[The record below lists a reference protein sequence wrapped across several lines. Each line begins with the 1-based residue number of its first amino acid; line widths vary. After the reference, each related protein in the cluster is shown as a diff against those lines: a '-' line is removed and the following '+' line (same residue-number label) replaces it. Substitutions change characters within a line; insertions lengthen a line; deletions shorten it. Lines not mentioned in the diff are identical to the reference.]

1 MSDPAAERKTRKS
14 RPSLRAGRR
23 SKPSADE
30 ADLFVVGIGASAG
43 GFDALKRFFR
53 VVPAGSGCA
62 FVVVMHLGP
71 AQESALPQLLKA
83 HTVQEVLEARDG
95 MEVLPDHVHLIP
107 PGSTLTI
114 RNRVLQVAAAA
125 ERRTGTTVDLFL
137 RSLAEDRQEK
147 AIGVI
152 LSGNGSDGA
161 AGVKEIKA
169 RGGLTLAQEPETA
182 EFDSM
187 PRAAVATGQ
196 VDLVLPAEQLPEA
209 ILRYVQNPQVSRP
222 DGQPLAAPEERSLE
236 EILELLRLKGGF
248 DFRSYKRSTLL
259 RRLARRQGLLHVETL
274 SEYAGIL
281 KQDGEERKKLIR
293 DLLIGVTEFYRVPE
307 AWKTLEKQVIPSLL
321 KSRDEKDPVRIWV
334 AGCSTGQEA
343 YSMAIA
349 FSENQRRLGLR
360 RQVQIF
366 ATDVVAEAL
375 DSARAGVFSEEIRA
389 NLPVSLLKRYFT
401 REGDK
406 YRADQALRGLIVFAV
421 QNLVSD
427 PPFSRLDLVSCRNLL
442 IYLEPEVQQRLI
454 RLFHFSL
461 REGGVLFL
469 GPAES
474 TGSQDDLFETV
485 SKKWRIYRKLG
496 PGRPARFKLPVISY
510 AERMSRE
517 VYTLTGKDIPTRET
531 RLGRTAQQILLDL
544 HAPPSLLI
552 DRQYRILFYHGATD
566 PYIQHPQGE
575 PTHHLLS
582 LARPE
587 LRPVLRK
594 AIRQATEGNGESSA
608 VFELR
613 KGNRRQAVRVT
624 VRPVRRPGGVMDG
637 LLLVSFQPG
646 REREAE
652 EPALESGSS
661 AEEVIRQL
669 EQELSLTRDEL
680 RITLEEM
687 KTSGEENTG
696 INEDLQSA
704 NEELEASKEELLLL
718 NEELSTLN
726 GQLEEKVHQLEQ
738 ANNDL
743 SNLLASTDIATVF
756 LDREEKL
763 KRFTPAT
770 AGLFRLTSADL
781 GRPLERLDWSFEDPH
796 LIPDVHRVLN
806 GQAPAEREIRSR
818 EGRWYIRR
826 VLPYRTEDN
835 RVEGAVVTFLDITES
850 KTAGQALRESEE
862 TARQRLQEIEATYRR
877 APVGLCVLDGRLR
890 YVRLNEHMAEINGIP
905 TDAHIGRT
913 LREIVPDLA
922 DQAEPALRRI
932 IATGEPVLDIEISG
946 ETAARPG
953 VRRTWTE
960 SWLPLKDADG
970 AVIGINIVAEEIT
983 DRKRAEE
990 EILSVARFPAENP
1003 YPVLRVTREGQLTYA
1018 NPASRPLLE
1027 AWGAEVGRPIP
1038 QHLQRSVREAM
1049 ETGSPREVEEPAGER
1064 QYLITLA
1071 PVVEAGYVNL
1081 YARDITKRKQAEEA
1095 LRESREDLN
1104 RAQAVAHVGSWRSD
1118 LRRDEILWSDEN
1130 YRIFGVPQG
1139 TPMAHEKF
1147 LAIVHPDDRAYVE
1160 RMWRTALRGEPYDI
1174 EHRIVSGGEVKWVR
1188 EKGELEFDGEG
1199 ALRGGFGTTQDI
1211 TERKQAE
1218 EELRQAKE
1226 EAQAANKAKSDFLA
1240 HMSHEI
1246 RTPISAV
1253 LGLSEVLFARV
1264 HDAEHQQY
1272 VALIRESARSLLAII
1287 GDILDLS
1294 RIESGKV
1301 EMHARDFDLR
1311 QMMDSLIGTF
1321 RDMAEQKGLALSWS
1335 ADAGVEKSVQG
1346 EVERLS
1352 QVLRNLVSNAIKYT
1366 ERGGV
1371 QVWVH
1376 RGVDRGT
1383 QVELRFEVQDT
1394 GMGIPAA
1401 RQGRL
1406 FESFSRVHESVT
1418 LRSPADGTGLG
1429 LAIAKQLVEW
1439 MGGQIGVESEEGKGS
1454 TFYFTVF
1461 VEKTPPTAQPE
1472 REGKLPLQAL
1482 AAIRPLS
1489 VLLVEDHPAN
1499 RTFLQTAMEET
1510 GHRVVTAEN
1519 GKAAVELL
1527 ERGRRFDLVLMD
1539 IQMPVM
1545 DGLEAIR
1552 RIRALERPAGGV
1564 PIIALTAF
1572 AMKEDEERIL
1582 QVGANG
1588 YLSKPVDLARLAELI
1603 ERVISAS
1610 G

>member
-1 MSDPAAERKTRKS
+1 MSDPTAERKARKS
-14 RPSLRAGRR
+14 RPSSRTGRR
-23 SKPSADE
+23 SEPPADE
-30 ADLFVVGIGASAG
+30 TDLFIVGIGASAG
-43 GFDALKRFFR
+43 GFEALKRFFR
-53 VVPAGSGCA
+53 AVPAGSGCA

-71 AQESALPQLLKA
+71 AQESTLPQLLQR
-83 HTVQEVLEARDG
+83 HTVLEVVAARDG
-95 MEVLPDHVHLIP
+95 SEMLPDQVYLIP
-107 PGSTLTI
+107 PAVALTI
-114 RNRVLQVAAAA
+114 RNRMLQVAAAA
-125 ERRTGTTVDLFL
+125 ERKTGSTIDVFL

-169 RGGLTLAQEPETA
+169 HGGLTLSQQPETA

-187 PRAAVATGQ
+187 PRAAVASGQ
-196 VDLVLPAEQLPEA
+196 VDLVLPAEQLAEA

-222 DGQPLAAPEERSLE
+222 EGQPLADREEHSLE
-236 EILELLRLKGGF
+236 DILELLRLKGGF
-248 DFRSYKRSTLL
+248 DFHSYKRGTLL

-293 DLLIGVTEFYRVPE
+293 DLLIGVTEFYRVPDS
-307 AWKTLEKQVIPSLL
+307 WKALEKQVIPNLL

-366 ATDVVAEAL
+366 ATDVVEEAL
-375 DSARAGVFSEEIRA
+375 ESARAGLFSEEIRS
-389 NLPVSLLKRYFT
+389 NLPASLLKRYFT

-406 YRADQALRGLIVFAV
+406 YRANQALREMIVFAV

-442 IYLEPEVQQRLI
+442 IYLEPEIQQRLI

-461 REGGVLFL
+461 REGGTLFL

-485 SKKWRIYRKLG
+485 SKKWRIYRKTGLSH
-496 PGRPARFKLPVISY
+496 PTRFKLPVISY

-517 VYTLTGKDIPTRET
+517 RYALTGKDIPARET
-531 RLGRTAQQILLDL
+531 RLGRAAQQILLDQ

-552 DRQYRILFYHGATD
+552 DRQYRILFYHGPID
-566 PYIQHPQGE
+566 PYIQHPRGE
-575 PTHHLLS
+575 PTQHLLS
-582 LARPE
+582 LARTE

-594 AIRQATEGNGESSA
+594 AIRQATEDNAESSA
-608 VFELR
+608 MFELR

-624 VRPVRRPGGVMDG
+624 VRPVRRPPGVLDG
-637 LLLVSFQPG
+637 LLLVSFQAG
-646 REREAE
+646 REQEAA
-652 EPALESGSS
+652 EPVLESGSS
-661 AEEVIRQL
+661 TEEVIRQL
-669 EQELSLTRDEL
+669 EQELTLTRDEL

-696 INEDLQSA
+696 VNEDLQSA
-704 NEELEASKEELLLL
+704 NEELEASKEELQLL

-756 LDREEKL
+756 LDREGKL
-763 KRFTPAT
+763 KRFTPAAT
-770 AGLFRLTSADL
+770 GLFRLTSSDL

-796 LIPDVHRVLN
+796 LIPDVLRVLN
-806 GQAPAEREIRSR
+806 GPAPAEQEIRSR

-826 VLPYRTEDN
+826 VLPYRTEDY

-850 KTAGQALRESEE
+850 KSAGEALRESEE
-862 TARQRLQEIEATYRR
+862 TARQRLQEIEATYRH
-877 APVGLCVLDGRLR
+877 APVGLCVLDSRLR
-890 YVRLNEHMAEINGIP
+890 YVRINEHMAEINGIP
-905 TDAHIGRT
+905 ADAHIGRT

-922 DQAEPALRRI
+922 DKAEPALRRI
-932 IATGEPVLDIEISG
+932 IATGEPVLDLEISG

-960 SWLPLKDADG
+960 SWLPLKDAEG

-1003 YPVLRVTREGQLTYA
+1003 YPVLRATGEGQLTYA

-1027 AWGAEVGRPIP
+1027 AWGAEGGRPLP
-1038 QHLQRSVREAM
+1038 QHLRRSVREAL
-1049 ETGSPREVEEPAGER
+1049 EAGSPREVEEPARGR
-1064 QYLITLA
+1064 WYLIILA
-1071 PVVEAGYVNL
+1071 PVREGGYVNL
-1081 YARDITKRKQAEEA
+1081 YVRDITERKQAEEA

-1130 YRIFGVPQG
+1130 YRLFGVPQG
-1139 TPMAHEKF
+1139 TPLTHEKF

-1160 RMWRTALRGEPYDI
+1160 RMWRMALRGEPYDI
-1174 EHRIVSGGEVKWVR
+1174 EHRIVVGGEVKWVR
-1188 EKGELEFDGEG
+1188 EKGELEFDGKKE
-1199 ALRGGFGTTQDI
+1199 LRGGFGTTQDI
-1211 TERKQAE
+1211 TERKQTD

-1226 EAQAANKAKSDFLA
+1226 DAQAANKAKSEFLA

-1253 LGLSEVLFARV
+1253 LGLSEVLFARG
-1264 HDAEHQQY
+1264 HDTEHQQY
-1272 VALIRESARSLLAII
+1272 WR
-1287 GDILDLS
+1287 
-1294 RIESGKV
+1294 
-1301 EMHARDFDLR
+1301 
-1311 QMMDSLIGTF
+1311 
-1321 RDMAEQKGLALSWS
+1321 
-1335 ADAGVEKSVQG
+1335 
-1346 EVERLS
+1346 
-1352 QVLRNLVSNAIKYT
+1352 
-1366 ERGGV
+1366 
-1371 QVWVH
+1371 
-1376 RGVDRGT
+1376 
-1383 QVELRFEVQDT
+1383 
-1394 GMGIPAA
+1394 
-1401 RQGRL
+1401 
-1406 FESFSRVHESVT
+1406 
-1418 LRSPADGTGLG
+1418 
-1429 LAIAKQLVEW
+1429 
-1439 MGGQIGVESEEGKGS
+1439 
-1454 TFYFTVF
+1454 
-1461 VEKTPPTAQPE
+1461 
-1472 REGKLPLQAL
+1472 
-1482 AAIRPLS
+1482 
-1489 VLLVEDHPAN
+1489 
-1499 RTFLQTAMEET
+1499 
-1510 GHRVVTAEN
+1510 
-1519 GKAAVELL
+1519 
-1527 ERGRRFDLVLMD
+1527 
-1539 IQMPVM
+1539 
-1545 DGLEAIR
+1545 
-1552 RIRALERPAGGV
+1552 
-1564 PIIALTAF
+1564 
-1572 AMKEDEERIL
+1572 
-1582 QVGANG
+1582 
-1588 YLSKPVDLARLAELI
+1588 
-1603 ERVISAS
+1603 
-1610 G
+1610 